1 MPGSI
6 NPITAKT
13 KGRRMQ
19 HLRNLTGL
27 SRQEFCDKYNINRR
41 TLKSWELGDYKGIPK
56 NSAIKVL
63 AAYFEEGVRCELQ
76 WLMHGTGQPPTLT
89 QKKQIEKEL
98 EMFKQNNPNC
108 IILLVNDNA
117 MEPSFHPKDYVA
129 GIKRKGKD
137 IQNLIGLNCIIETT
151 NKQILLR
158 HLASGSKKDY
168 YTISCANQTL
178 KDVPLKSAAQVI
190 WMRRE
195 GKPSTPTR

>member
-1 MPGSI
+1 MPSNI
-6 NPITAKT
+6 NPIAAKA
-13 KGRRMQ
+13 KGHRMQ

-27 SRQEFCDKYNINRR
+27 SRQEFCDKHKINRR

-63 AAYFEEGVRCELQ
+63 ATYFEEGVQCELQ

-89 QKKQIEKEL
+89 QKKQIEKEI
-98 EMFKQNNPNC
+98 EMFKQNNPDY
-108 IILLVNDNA
+108 IILLINDSS
-117 MEPSFHPKDYVA
+117 MEPYFYPKDYVA
-129 GIKRKGKD
+129 GVKRKGKD

-151 NKQILLR
+151 DEQVLLR
-158 HLASGSKKDY
+158 HLEAGSKKDH

-178 KDVPLKSAAQVI
+178 KDVLLKSAAQVI

-195 GKPSTPTR
+195 ELPAKSS